1 MESIV
6 KAEIKRAVCSFP
18 FLIGVGL
25 MAAVCLLSSLD
36 GIGAALKQAA
46 PYGNHHQVFLN
57 AVTSSA
63 MVQFAVPIL
72 CVLPATTAFLD
83 DISSG
88 FVKSY
93 LPRIGK
99 YAYIK
104 GKVIACAVSGGGTLV
119 LGALISWL
127 ATTLLLFPTEVVL
140 KANEVPPYY
149 VHKLLTVFSLLFLNG
164 AFWAL
169 LGMVL
174 ASVTASR
181 YMAYAAPFVT
191 YYLLVILHER
201 FFPRLVS
208 IYPKAWLVSE
218 TGLQLPLLLLEL
230 MVLLCIAFSAYAE
243 RRLSNV

>member
-1 MESIV
+1 MPRTAAS
-6 KAEIKRAVCSFP
+6 AEHGIHSKGRDQT
-18 FLIGVGL
+18 G
-25 MAAVCLLSSLD
+25 CLLISVSNRRRPDGRGLPSLLLRWNW
-36 GIGAALKQAA
+36 GRIEAGGAVWQ
-46 PYGNHHQVFLN
+46 PPSGFLN

-119 LGALISWL
+119 VGALISWL

-164 AFWAL
+164 AFWGPLGYGSGFRNSQPVYGLCRSVRNL
-169 LGMVL
+169 L
-174 ASVTASR
+174 
-181 YMAYAAPFVT
+181 
-191 YYLLVILHER
+191 
-201 FFPRLVS
+201 
-208 IYPKAWLVSE
+208 
-218 TGLQLPLLLLEL
+218 
-230 MVLLCIAFSAYAE
+230 SACDPP
-243 RRLSNV
+243 